1 MSHPL
6 LITDAH
12 AARGFMFGG
21 SARFT
26 LVSKK
31 TGDRKTY
38 RMKKSKGV
46 EPVYF
51 AQLLTGP
58 DNTADYTYLGFAKY
72 GQSGL
77 IPGRKGNPAHPAYL
91 ALNWTMNR
99 LAQGEMPE
107 MLEFWHEGRCSAC
120 GRVLT
125 DPVSIERGFGP
136 ECAAKFAQLLG
147 GPDGKI

>member
-6 LITDAH
+6 QITEADA
-12 AARGFMFGG
+12 AIEFMFGG

-31 TGDRKTY
+31 TGERKTY
-38 RMKKSKGV
+38 RMKKSDGDR
-46 EPVYF
+46 PVYF

-58 DNTADYTYLGFAKY
+58 DNTSDYTYLGFGKY

-77 IPGRKGNPAHPAYL
+77 IAGGKGNPRHPAFI
-91 ALNWTMNR
+91 ALNWTLNK
-99 LAQGEMPE
+99 LGAGEMPDQ
-107 MLEFWHEGRCSAC
+107 LEFWHEGRCAAC

-125 DPVSIERGFGP
+125 DPVSIERGLGP
-136 ECAAKFAQLLG
+136 ECASK
-147 GPDGKI
+147 